1 MELCEWVG
9 TDVEMKTPAQRQT
22 ELAAD
27 NNKCETAEIDV
38 MCACGMNSPS
48 PAMRTES
55 DEVGVLQALALV
67 CKMSI
72 K

>member
-1 MELCEWVG
+1 MELCEWMG

-22 ELAAD
+22 KLAAD
-27 NNKCETAEIDV
+27 KCETAEIDV
-38 MCACGMNSPS
+38 MCAWGMNSPS